1 MFSFVETHRLP
12 TLLAGVIL
20 LSAAGLSTALAAT
33 ARIEEGEKTISKG
46 QSAEFK
52 VIAPRDTSSELAAWC
67 EVSAGGAAK
76 LTFDGEH
83 YIPLSEPAVGDAVTL
98 KSGETKRFEL
108 NGTVEKNRGD
118 AYIAFIFADIP
129 QAMCFPGMDCGSAA
143 GGAESVKV
151 VCGNR

>member
-1 MFSFVETHRLP
+1 MFVFAETRRLP
-12 TLLAGVIL
+12 TFLAGLVL
-20 LSAAGLSTALAAT
+20 LSAAGLSAAHAEG
-33 ARIEEGEKTISKG
+33 ARIEEGDKTISKG

-67 EVSAGGAAK
+67 EVNAGGAAK

-108 NGTVEKNRGD
+108 NGTIEKNKGD
-118 AYIAFIFADIP
+118 AYIAFVFTDVP
-129 QAMCFPGMDCGSAA
+129 QAMCFPGMDCGGAA